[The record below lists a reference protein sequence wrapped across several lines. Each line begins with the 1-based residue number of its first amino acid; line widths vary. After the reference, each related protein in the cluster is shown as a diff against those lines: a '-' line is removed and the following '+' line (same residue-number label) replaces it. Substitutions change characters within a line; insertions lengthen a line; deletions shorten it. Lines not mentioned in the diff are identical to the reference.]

1 MNNILIP
8 IIAVV
13 LLIVIVTVI
22 ILVVKKKNSNNTG
35 VEMLVPVDI
44 LEKPLLKD
52 EVPQKKE
59 EVAAP
64 VVQQKVE
71 VPVQQ
76 QVVQAPVQQNVTQP
90 APVAPV
96 AQQVVQPVQQV
107 VSQPV
112 PQVEEVVE
120 EEPKVTQV
128 TEVVVSDKPKED
140 FILVP
145 NIPEMSE
152 NEFDIPEL
160 KYADSLGENV
170 SVTEAKAVEE
180 VLEPVYDDIPEYID
194 PHSIVEEGE
203 NVKVLEGVAIA
214 SEVQEEKVYE
224 EKADEL
230 KINMPGIGESYELDQ
245 NSPFNMKPNGNS
257 EINENIVVPKRED
270 NFNKTEIFDLDKI
283 KAERKKFIEEI
294 SIEELSKYINS
305 INDDVIKEANLYIE
319 EMKSKSL

>member
-1 MNNILIP
+1 MDNLLVP
-8 IIAVV
+8 IIVV
-13 LLIVIVTVI
+13 VSLVIIITVI
-22 ILVVKKKNSNNTG
+22 ILIVKKKNKNNAG

-59 EVAAP
+59 DVVTP

-71 VPVQQ
+71 VPVKQPV
-76 QVVQAPVQQNVTQP
+76 QVVVDQSVQVHQATHE
-90 APVAPV
+90 
-96 AQQVVQPVQQV
+96 PVQQV
-107 VSQPV
+107 AKSIQPEL
-112 PQVEEVVE
+112 QVNEVE

-194 PHSIVEEGE
+194 PHSIIEEGE
-203 NVKVLEGVAIA
+203 NVKIIEGIAIA

-224 EKADEL
+224 EKSDEL
-230 KINMPGIGESYELDQ
+230 KINMPGIGETYELDQ

>member
-1 MNNILIP
+1 MDNLLVP
-8 IIAVV
+8 IIVV
-13 LLIVIVTVI
+13 VSLVIIITVI
-22 ILVVKKKNSNNTG
+22 ILIVKKKNKNNAG

-59 EVAAP
+59 DVVTP

-71 VPVQQ
+71 VPVK
-76 QVVQAPVQQNVTQP
+76 
-90 APVAPV
+90 
-96 AQQVVQPVQQV
+96 QPVQVVVDQSVQV
-107 VSQPV
+107 HQATQETVQQVAKSIQPEL
-112 PQVEEVVE
+112 QVNEVE

-152 NEFDIPEL
+152 NEFLIPEL

-194 PHSIVEEGE
+194 PHSIIEEGE
-203 NVKVLEGVAIA
+203 NVKIIEGIAIA

-224 EKADEL
+224 EKSDEL
-230 KINMPGIGESYELDQ
+230 KINMPGIGETYELNQ

>member
-1 MNNILIP
+1 MDNLLVP
-8 IIAVV
+8 IIVV
-13 LLIVIVTVI
+13 VSLVIIITVI
-22 ILVVKKKNSNNTG
+22 ILIVKKKNKNNAG

-59 EVAAP
+59 DVVTP

-71 VPVQQ
+71 VPVKQPV
-76 QVVQAPVQQNVTQP
+76 QVVVDQSVQVHQATHE
-90 APVAPV
+90 
-96 AQQVVQPVQQV
+96 PVQQV
-107 VSQPV
+107 AKSIQSEL
-112 PQVEEVVE
+112 QVNEVE

-194 PHSIVEEGE
+194 PHSIIEEGE
-203 NVKVLEGVAIA
+203 NVKIIEGIAIA

-224 EKADEL
+224 EKSDEL
-230 KINMPGIGESYELDQ
+230 NINMPGIGETYELDQ

>member
-1 MNNILIP
+1 MDNLLVP
-8 IIAVV
+8 IIVV
-13 LLIVIVTVI
+13 VSLVIIITVI
-22 ILVVKKKNSNNTG
+22 ILIVKKKNKNNAG

-59 EVAAP
+59 DVVTP

-71 VPVQQ
+71 VSVKQPVQVVVDQ
-76 QVVQAPVQQNVTQP
+76 SVQVHQATNE
-90 APVAPV
+90 
-96 AQQVVQPVQQV
+96 PVQQV
-107 VSQPV
+107 AKSIQPEL
-112 PQVEEVVE
+112 QVNKVE

-152 NEFDIPEL
+152 NEFLIPEL

-194 PHSIVEEGE
+194 PHSIIEEGE
-203 NVKVLEGVAIA
+203 NVKIIEGIAIA

-224 EKADEL
+224 EKSDEL
-230 KINMPGIGESYELDQ
+230 KINMPGIGETYELDQ
-245 NSPFNMKPNGNS
+245 NSPFNMKPNGNT

>member
-1 MNNILIP
+1 MDNLLVP
-8 IIAVV
+8 IIVV
-13 LLIVIVTVI
+13 VSLVIIITVI
-22 ILVVKKKNSNNTG
+22 ILIVKKKNKNNAG

-59 EVAAP
+59 DVVTP

-71 VPVQQ
+71 VPVKQPV
-76 QVVQAPVQQNVTQP
+76 QVVVDQSVQVHQATHE
-90 APVAPV
+90 
-96 AQQVVQPVQQV
+96 PVQQV
-107 VSQPV
+107 AKSIQPEL
-112 PQVEEVVE
+112 QVNEVE

-194 PHSIVEEGE
+194 PHSIIEEGE
-203 NVKVLEGVAIA
+203 NVKIIEGIAIA

-224 EKADEL
+224 EKSDEL
-230 KINMPGIGESYELDQ
+230 KINMPGIGETYELDQ

-283 KAERKKFIEEI
+283 KAERKKLIEEI

-319 EMKSKSL
+319 EMKFKSL

>member
-1 MNNILIP
+1 MDNLLVP
-8 IIAVV
+8 IIVV
-13 LLIVIVTVI
+13 VSLVIIITVI
-22 ILVVKKKNSNNTG
+22 ILIVKKKNKNNAG

-59 EVAAP
+59 DVVTP
-64 VVQQKVE
+64 VFQQKVE
-71 VPVQQ
+71 VPVKQPV
-76 QVVQAPVQQNVTQP
+76 QVVVDQSVQVHQATHE
-90 APVAPV
+90 
-96 AQQVVQPVQQV
+96 PVQQV
-107 VSQPV
+107 AKSIQPEL
-112 PQVEEVVE
+112 QVNEVE

-194 PHSIVEEGE
+194 PHSIIEEGE
-203 NVKVLEGVAIA
+203 NVKIIEGIAIA

-224 EKADEL
+224 EKSDEL
-230 KINMPGIGESYELDQ
+230 KINMPGIGETYELDQ

>member
-1 MNNILIP
+1 MDNLLVP
-8 IIAVV
+8 IIVV
-13 LLIVIVTVI
+13 VSLVIIITVI
-22 ILVVKKKNSNNTG
+22 ILIVKKKNKNNAG

-59 EVAAP
+59 DVVTP

-71 VPVQQ
+71 VPVKQPV
-76 QVVQAPVQQNVTQP
+76 QVVVDQSVQVHQATHE
-90 APVAPV
+90 
-96 AQQVVQPVQQV
+96 PVQQV
-107 VSQPV
+107 AKSIQPEL
-112 PQVEEVVE
+112 QVNEVE

-194 PHSIVEEGE
+194 PHSIIEEGE
-203 NVKVLEGVAIA
+203 NVKIIEGIAIA

-224 EKADEL
+224 EKSDEL
-230 KINMPGIGESYELDQ
+230 KINMPGIGETYELDQ

-283 KAERKKFIEEI
+283 KAERKKLIEEI

>member
-1 MNNILIP
+1 MDNLLVP
-8 IIAVV
+8 IIVV
-13 LLIVIVTVI
+13 VSLVIIITVI
-22 ILVVKKKNSNNTG
+22 ILIVKKKNKNNAG

-59 EVAAP
+59 DVVTP

-71 VPVQQ
+71 VPVKQPV
-76 QVVQAPVQQNVTQP
+76 QVVVDQSVQVHQATHE
-90 APVAPV
+90 
-96 AQQVVQPVQQV
+96 PVQQV
-107 VSQPV
+107 AKSIQPEL
-112 PQVEEVVE
+112 QVNEVE

-194 PHSIVEEGE
+194 PHSIIEEGE
-203 NVKVLEGVAIA
+203 NVKIIEGIAIA

-224 EKADEL
+224 EKSYEL
-230 KINMPGIGESYELDQ
+230 KINMPGIGETYELDQ